1 MCSPRACPAVP
12 PLIVPE
18 WNQHNVEQLCFCMRY
33 FLQYLLLVL
42 QELVLYM
49 SLYAFY
55 LCYTG
60 LIVTGGS
67 DVVVS
72 ITALRSLSTRAFI
85 ETYYYNWQKAFFFLC
100 LVIFPVCYVCFNCY
114 VFIGIVNLVE
124 SEGQYRPLT
133 LIWPEKKTKIGQI
146 TWQFELNKWLKTVKT
161 NFCFIWWY
169 FPNSNTYSGRIN
181 THFL

>member
-1 MCSPRACPAVP
+1 
-12 PLIVPE
+12 
-18 WNQHNVEQLCFCMRY
+18 MRY

-67 DVVVS
+67 DTVVS

-85 ETYYYNWQKAFFFLC
+85 ETYCYIIDKKHFLC
-100 LVIFPVCYVCFNCY
+100 FVIFPVCYVCFNCY
-114 VFIGIVNLVE
+114 VLIGIVKPVE

-133 LIWPEKKTKIGQI
+133 LIRP
-146 TWQFELNKWLKTVKT
+146 
-161 NFCFIWWY
+161 
-169 FPNSNTYSGRIN
+169 
-181 THFL
+181 